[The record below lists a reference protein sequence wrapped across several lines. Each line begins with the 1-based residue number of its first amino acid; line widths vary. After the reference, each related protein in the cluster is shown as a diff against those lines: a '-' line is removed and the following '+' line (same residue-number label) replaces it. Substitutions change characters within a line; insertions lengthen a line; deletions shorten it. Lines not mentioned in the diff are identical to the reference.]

1 MKYRYVRIY
10 TWNTSKDNKIYI
22 YDISIEILE
31 FNWQV
36 DLEEKSIKTQ
46 ISFTNQKERL
56 RSPNGR
62 PVEGNNFLLG
72 SFKTYS

>member
-1 MKYRYVRIY
+1 M
-10 TWNTSKDNKIYI
+10 
-22 YDISIEILE
+22 YDISIGILE

-36 DLEEKSIKTQ
+36 DLEEKTIKTQ

-62 PVEGNNFLLG
+62 PVEGNNWLLRYL
-72 SFKTYS
+72 KLIHNHLV